1 MLKKLLDA
9 RIITLVDQMVFSG
22 TNFLMTLILTQIC
35 TPYEFGKYSFVFML
49 MLFGLT
55 PFRNFTVMAMM
66 ANPLQYQPRR
76 YLGSTLILAGG
87 ISVAFSI
94 ILAVFLFLFS
104 AKYEI
109 QDASWSIFVFCLS
122 RYMVDLPRG
131 YFFTYKKPQLSLL
144 VDSCT
149 TICIATML
157 YQNHIGGLSYI
168 GALNILS
175 TSYLV
180 SFFLGMLIARPNMN
194 INIDAI
200 YTNLKFGRWLCFTGI
215 FMWFNG
221 NFLLMIASNYLG
233 TFVVGALRA
242 INNLF
247 GPIAILLQVIEN
259 YVPVRA
265 ATILCQEGH
274 RAMGAYLLKQ
284 SKWISIIILPVFFV
298 VSFLSGIIISALFGD
313 SYIPYKSLIPFIILA
328 QVLGFYIRYFT
339 IALRSL
345 NYTQPI
351 FYGYA
356 ITATFSILFSGL
368 LIETFGFIGVG
379 IGLVLFQIIL
389 LGFFYLIVKNRF
401 LLLDQEAQPHT
412 SPSLSLAK
420 K

>member
-9 RIITLVDQMVFSG
+9 RIITLIDQMVFSG

-66 ANPLQYQPRR
+66 ANPLQYQPRQ
-76 YLGSTLILAGG
+76 YFGSTLVLAGG
-87 ISVAFSI
+87 ISMVFSI
-94 ILAVFLFLFS
+94 ILAVFLFLFGV
-104 AKYEI
+104 KYEI
-109 QDASWSIFVFCLS
+109 QDASWSIFLFCIS
-122 RYMVDLPRG
+122 RYLVDLPRG
-131 YFFTYKKPQLSLL
+131 YFFTYKKPYFSLL
-144 VDSCT
+144 IDVCT
-149 TICIATML
+149 TMSIATML
-157 YQNHIGGLSYI
+157 YQNHIGGLNYI
-168 GALNILS
+168 EALNILS
-175 TSYLV
+175 TSYLI
-180 SFFLGMLIARPNMN
+180 SFSVGMIIARPSTK
-194 INIDAI
+194 INLEAI

-247 GPIAILLQVIEN
+247 GPVAILLQAIEN

-274 RAMGAYLLKQ
+274 RSMGRYLFQQ
-284 SKWISIIILPVFFV
+284 SKWISIIILPVFIV
-298 VSFLSGIIISALFGD
+298 VSFFSGLIISALFGD
-313 SYIPYKSLIPFIILA
+313 SYVPYKHLIPFIIMA

-379 IGLVLFQIIL
+379 IGLVTFQIIL
-389 LGFFYLIVKNRF
+389 LVFFYWIVKNRF
-401 LLLDQEAQPHT
+401 HALDQELQT
-412 SPSLSLAK
+412 SSSLSLAK